1 MVKSLIR
8 STGPAVGKNVL
19 KGVSAVA
26 GLAFTVIDVVN
37 LVQDWNK
44 SHPTIDVIN
53 NLIEELRS
61 DANLV
66 QSIYNIITIDEMDQQ
81 LINDIINAIQTN
93 NSINNFENENEPQV
107 SVNLNDCQVL
117 YKSNAKVD

>member
-1 MVKSLIR
+1 VSSLIR

-53 NLIEELRS
+53 NLIEELKS

>member
-1 MVKSLIR
+1 MSSIIR
-8 STGPAVGKNVL
+8 STGPAVGKNVF

-26 GLAFTVIDVVN
+26 GLAFTAIDVVN

-53 NLIEELRS
+53 NLIEELKS

-107 SVNLNDCQVL
+107 SVNLSNCQVL